1 MHKRNPDPSFF
12 SPLYVEF
19 ILDRVTV
26 TRAKQRHVNDQ
37 LCAKC
42 EPWRALSAGFVAL
55 RRKFPLAKPEHAVKA
70 EPCRPAGARVGVQGI
85 NK

>member
-1 MHKRNPDPSFF
+1 M
-12 SPLYVEF
+12 
-19 ILDRVTV
+19 LDCITI
-26 TRAKQRHVNDQ
+26 TRAKQRHVNDL

-42 EPWRALSAGFVAL
+42 EPGTALGAGFVAP

-70 EPCRPAGARVGVQGI
+70 EPCWPAGARVGVQGI